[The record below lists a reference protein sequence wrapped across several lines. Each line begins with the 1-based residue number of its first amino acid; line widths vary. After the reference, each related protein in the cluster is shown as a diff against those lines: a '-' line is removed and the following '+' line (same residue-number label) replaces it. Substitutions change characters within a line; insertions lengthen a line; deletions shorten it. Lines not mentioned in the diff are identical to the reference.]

1 MSSSLKVILRLVF
14 GIAVLAFVLS
24 RIDFSTVNL
33 TFGPRLFGGVALAT
47 VLLLLGQV
55 VAALRW
61 KVVWGAGSPGWL
73 YLSRLYLI
81 GGFFSLFLP
90 TSVGGDAVRAAAA
103 TQASGRPGAVVA
115 SVLLD
120 RFLGTIALFVYG
132 IVGLLLAPAFAARLL
147 ASAQVQLSPRT
158 LILAA
163 VAGGVLVGGIVLLAR
178 RSLRVRAMVSDGVA
192 SIVQLARTPKALIT
206 ALALAFLVQAIYLV
220 LWLVLALS
228 VSLPIPAGTLLV
240 TVPIVTAA
248 AMLPITLSGI
258 GVREAAWV
266 LLLSGTGVPEGLIVS
281 FSLLY
286 LVANLVLGV
295 IGGILFM
302 ARGTAP
308 PTAQVPGLGS
318 KGKTLNPRP

>member
-1 MSSSLKVILRLVF
+1 MTTPAPEAPPPSSPLTFILRLIF

-24 RIDFSTVNL
+24 RIDFSTVTL
-33 TFGPRLFGGVALAT
+33 VIGPRLIGGVALAT
-47 VLLLLGQV
+47 LLLLVGQV

-61 KVVWGAGSPGWL
+61 KTVWGEGSPDWM

-132 IVGLLLAPAFAARLL
+132 IVGLLLAPAFAERLL
-147 ASAQVQLSPRT
+147 TSAQVQLSSRT
-158 LILAA
+158 MALAA
-163 VAGGVLVGGIVLLAR
+163 VAGVLLLAVIVILAR
-178 RSLRVRAMVSDGVA
+178 RSTRVRAMVSDGIA
-192 SIVQLARTPKALIT
+192 SILTLARTPKALLL
-206 ALALAFLVQAIYLV
+206 ALGLAFLVQAIYLV

-228 VSLPIPAGTLLV
+228 VQLPIPAGTLLV

-266 LLLSGTGVPEGLIVS
+266 LLLSGSGVPQGLIVS

-286 LVANLVLGV
+286 LVANLVVGV
-295 IGGILFM
+295 VGGLLFM
-302 ARGTAP
+302 ARGTRP
-308 PTAQVPGLGS
+308 PATI
-318 KGKTLNPRP
+318 

>member
-1 MSSSLKVILRLVF
+1 VTTPALEAPPPSSPLKFILRLVF
-14 GIAVLAFVLS
+14 GVAVLAFVLS
-24 RIDFSTVNL
+24 RIDFSTVTL
-33 TFGPRLFGGVALAT
+33 VFGPRLFGGVALAT
-47 VLLLLGQV
+47 LLLLVGQI

-61 KVVWGAGSPGWL
+61 KVVWGDGSPSWS
-73 YLSRLYLI
+73 YMSRLYLI

-132 IVGLLLAPAFAARLL
+132 LAGLLLAPAFANRLL
-147 ASAQVQLSPRT
+147 ASAQVQVSPRT
-158 LILAA
+158 LVLAMIA
-163 VAGGVLVGGIVLLAR
+163 GVVLVAGGIWLAR
-178 RSLRVRAMVSDGVA
+178 RSTKVAAMVADGTA
-192 SIVQLARTPKALIT
+192 AILQLARTPRRLLAALG
-206 ALALAFLVQAIYLV
+206 LAFLVQAIYLV
-220 LWLVLALS
+220 LWLILGLS
-228 VSLPIPAGTLLV
+228 VSLPIPTGTLLV

-286 LVANLVLGV
+286 LVANLIVGI
-295 IGGILFM
+295 IGGLLFM

-308 PTAQVPGLGS
+308 PS
-318 KGKTLNPRP
+318 

>member
-1 MSSSLKVILRLVF
+1 MTTPVPQPQPPSSPLTFILRLVF

-24 RIDFSTVNL
+24 RIDFSTVTL
-33 TFGPRLFGGVALAT
+33 TIGPRLIGGVALAT
-47 VLLLLGQV
+47 VLLLVGQV

-61 KVVWGAGSPGWL
+61 KVVWGEGSPDWM

-132 IVGLLLAPAFAARLL
+132 LIGLLLAPSFATRLL
-147 ASAQVQLSPRT
+147 ESAQVQLSPRT
-158 LILAA
+158 VIIAL
-163 VAGGVLVGGIVLLAR
+163 VAGLLLIGGIVLLAR
-178 RSLRVRAMVSDGVA
+178 RSARARAMVGDGIA
-192 SIVQLARTPKALIT
+192 SILQLARTPKALV
-206 ALALAFLVQAIYLV
+206 AAFALAFLVQAIYLI

-228 VSLPIPAGTLLV
+228 IELPIPAGTLLV

-266 LLLSGTGVPEGLIVS
+266 LLLRGTGVPEGLIVS

-295 IGGILFM
+295 IGGLLFM
-302 ARGTAP
+302 AKGTAP
-308 PTAQVPGLGS
+308 PAT
-318 KGKTLNPRP
+318 K